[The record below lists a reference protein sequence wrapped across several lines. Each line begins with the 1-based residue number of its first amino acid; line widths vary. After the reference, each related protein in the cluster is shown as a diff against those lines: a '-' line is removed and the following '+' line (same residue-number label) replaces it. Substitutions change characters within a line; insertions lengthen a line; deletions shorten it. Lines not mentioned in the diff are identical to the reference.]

1 MHLIPSMMGFC
12 QKEWDILVIIFLS
25 NPIPWKVG
33 KNLHG
38 GRITKRLCWITPTKI
53 FIDCWKVKQGSW
65 CVQKALSM
73 LWIYNWKKRI
83 LKQSYISRRGIV
95 WCMQYYTKCFK
106 CYSMLFTVNVLTTY
120 HENEIHPVNFPCN
133 VEWCPLNSLY
143 LRVLY
148 ANNYRSFSS
157 SIWFEYFTG
166 LGHCNLPIIMEKKLL
181 LVLFLYSYNTKY
193 FS

>member
-1 MHLIPSMMGFC
+1 
-12 QKEWDILVIIFLS
+12 
-25 NPIPWKVG
+25 
-33 KNLHG
+33 
-38 GRITKRLCWITPTKI
+38 
-53 FIDCWKVKQGSW
+53 
-65 CVQKALSM
+65 M

-95 WCMQYYTKCFK
+95 CCMQYYTKCFE

-148 ANNYRSFSS
+148 ACMLQLITTGHFRVAFDLSTSLDWDTAIYLLYWKKNYSLKSSFCIAITQ
-157 SIWFEYFTG
+157 SIFLNVFTKNFF
-166 LGHCNLPIIMEKKLL
+166 HIIVAVPNQCCLRKSAFKYNMNTLKKLPTPKTLYVLSPPL
-181 LVLFLYSYNTKY
+181 LSSCDASLNSP
-193 FS
+193 S